1 MRDKRRCSR
10 TPVEIPVEFTP
21 WDPKHVAF
29 GFVTDLTLTGAAVST
44 EFPLPRGSH
53 VVMRMWRPSWDQET
67 VITGVVRWA
76 RGRRMG
82 VQLAPMP
89 AATCDRLKEQ
99 MVEEQMVASRPT
111 SHLPTRNPRRTTHL
125 GTLTR
130 MLALVG
136 VSACGGLGTAGLL
149 TQAAGTDGGRALGGA
164 QIGDGGAA
172 PSYNDDASSG
182 FELSPPV
189 LVDADPASSPVDGSV
204 DVHGDGAYVIPG
216 RPSDASAADRA
227 DLDAETPCGA
237 LAQCCSRLIVAPPLA
252 AACYVTAQS
261 DGGAAGCGSTLAT
274 FKDSGLCP

>member
-29 GFVTDLTLTGAAVST
+29 GFVTDLTLSGAAVST

-53 VVMRMWRPSWDQET
+53 VVMRLWRPSWDQET
-67 VITGVVRWA
+67 VIAGVVRWA

-89 AATCDRLKEQ
+89 EATCDRLKEQ
-99 MVEEQMVASRPT
+99 MVASRT
-111 SHLPTRNPRRTTHL
+111 KSHLPARNPGRTTHL

-136 VSACGGLGTAGLL
+136 VSACGGLGTVGLL
-149 TQAAGTDGGRALGGA
+149 TQANGTDGGRALGVA
-164 QIGDGGAA
+164 QLGDAGVA
-172 PSYNDDASSG
+172 PSYNEDASSG
-182 FELSPPV
+182 LELSPPL
-189 LVDADPASSPVDGSV
+189 LVDAAPAASPVDGSV
-204 DVHGDGAYVIPG
+204 DVQGDGVSVVPG

-252 AACYVTAQS
+252 AACYLTAQS
-261 DGGAAGCGSTLAT
+261 DGGSAGCGSTLAT
-274 FKDSGLCP
+274 FQDSGLCP